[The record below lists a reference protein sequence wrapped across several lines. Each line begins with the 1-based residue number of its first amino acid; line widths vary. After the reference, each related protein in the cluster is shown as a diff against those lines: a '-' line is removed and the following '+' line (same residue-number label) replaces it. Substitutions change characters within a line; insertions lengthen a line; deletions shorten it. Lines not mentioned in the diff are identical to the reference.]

1 MHRETVLFVSL
12 PADIWNRLFGWLP
25 QTPSGCETATCPA
38 PLSGVG
44 FYLLVAA
51 SVLAVYL
58 YQADSTPRDTPAES
72 PDKGVDDP
80 SQSESDGQPATG
92 SSAPTEGVP
101 RQLRQFGDDTIET
114 APAGGLP
121 APDNPSDEVERLHQ
135 QAVAPLDIDESYR
148 SVQTGDTHRRVFFAE
163 PQDFSDVIAPGAL
176 QNVFQNPDL
185 KFDLT
190 LQIRPKDRR
199 EAKSD
204 AKMRK
209 EGLEAVQSGV
219 FDSDEDEEATKETS
233 EEIER
238 LRAYRDAIS
247 NGERPA
253 EMSLWV
259 AARAQDEEALSRQAD
274 KLKDTF
280 WREPADIGLETAVG
294 RQEEALQA
302 LAPDG
307 RNPLDF
313 YDRFSTQVLGRGVG
327 ALFSSL
333 SRSTLIEAD
342 GIEWGSHAFNNS
354 PIIKHPFQSETN
366 YNHTWIGDSGAGKS
380 LNTKLNALRTREAT
394 EDTMLIFLDPLE
406 GLTGVAKALGAKWIT
421 VGGSRGLNPLEIR
434 QPPEHKQ
441 DRVTGEDK
449 DPLSAKIDE
458 VMGMFDTYANI
469 ENVELDDERFFLQDA
484 VRTAYEWNGI
494 TSDPATHHRES
505 PTLQTVFE
513 VLDDMEQNPGEYAVM
528 AQDADI
534 DDVAEAARDLATFLR
549 PFREGGQYENLA
561 QPSEFDLQN
570 EDIIYLDLS
579 QQEQAGGTSLMM
591 QLLFSMVYERAKETP
606 KNVIFVIDE
615 AQKIMKNSTS
625 LAWLGQ
631 RIRHARHFDT
641 SVRFVTQD
649 VNDFFQHPHS
659 EAIINN
665 SAFTV
670 LHKISEIDEWADQLG
685 LNDQMVQFVKN
696 ANTGE
701 GGYSNAL
708 YQFNDRWVPARIEPL
723 EGELAVADFDADED
737 SLDNL
742 PGAQEAQQSAFAEE
756 LHRKLRDGDH
766 EATRIVD
773 ESEPLP
779 GEFPG
784 ADGQLTDEQDALLD
798 LLSVEEAYEVLERAE
813 DADQHPDEVIA
824 NAVVEKL
831 REMDRVLDFDIDAD
845 PEGVHQTFGT
855 HTEEPTV

>member
-1 MHRETVLFVSL
+1 
-12 PADIWNRLFGWLP
+12 
-25 QTPSGCETATCPA
+25 
-38 PLSGVG
+38 
-44 FYLLVAA
+44 
-51 SVLAVYL
+51 
-58 YQADSTPRDTPAES
+58 
-72 PDKGVDDP
+72 
-80 SQSESDGQPATG
+80 
-92 SSAPTEGVP
+92 
-101 RQLRQFGDDTIET
+101 
-114 APAGGLP
+114 
-121 APDNPSDEVERLHQ
+121 
-135 QAVAPLDIDESYR
+135 
-148 SVQTGDTHRRVFFAE
+148 
-163 PQDFSDVIAPGAL
+163 
-176 QNVFQNPDL
+176 
-185 KFDLT
+185 
-190 LQIRPKDRR
+190 
-199 EAKSD
+199 
-204 AKMRK
+204 
-209 EGLEAVQSGV
+209 
-219 FDSDEDEEATKETS
+219 
-233 EEIER
+233 
-238 LRAYRDAIS
+238 
-247 NGERPA
+247 
-253 EMSLWV
+253 
-259 AARAQDEEALSRQAD
+259 
-274 KLKDTF
+274 
-280 WREPADIGLETAVG
+280 
-294 RQEEALQA
+294 LQA

-313 YDRFSTQVLGRGVG
+313 HDRFSTQALGRGVG
-327 ALFSSL
+327 ALFASL
-333 SRSTLIEAD
+333 SRSTLIEEN

-354 PIIKHPFQSETN
+354 PIIKHPFESETN

-406 GLTGVAKALGAKWIT
+406 GLTGLAKALGAKWIT

-434 QPPEHKQ
+434 QPPDHKQ

-469 ENVELDDERFFLQDA
+469 ENVNFDDERFFLQDA
-484 VRTAYEWNGI
+484 VRTAYERKGI

-505 PTLQTVFE
+505 PTLQTVFD
-513 VLDDMEQNPGEYAVM
+513 VLDEMKQNPGEYAVM
-528 AQDADI
+528 AKDADKN
-534 DDVAEAARDLATFLR
+534 DVEEAARDLATFLR

-561 QPSEFDLQN
+561 QSSEFDLQN

-631 RIRHARHFDT
+631 RIRHARHFNT

-696 ANTGE
+696 ANTGD

-737 SLDNL
+737 SLNDL
-742 PGAQEAQQSAFAEE
+742 PGGREARQSAFAKE
-756 LHRKLRDGDH
+756 LQRKLREGDH
-766 EATRIVD
+766 EATHIVD
-773 ESEPLP
+773 EGEPLP

-784 ADGQLTDEQDALLD
+784 ADGHLTDDQEALLD

-813 DADQHPDEVIA
+813 DADQHPDEIIA

-831 REMDRVLDFDIDAD
+831 REMDRVLDFDIDVDPAD
-845 PEGVHQTFGT
+845 VQRTFGT
-855 HTEEPTV
+855 RTEESTA